1 MIVSEIYNGSGLGNQ
16 IWNIVAPRC
25 IAENRGFRWGVRRD
39 ITNSGK
45 GNSNL
50 PSTHLK
56 TFKGCQFL
64 PNIDFGDEVTGGVT
78 SAEGQEPAVLP
89 DGIEYYGRE
98 RVDEYPSDL
107 HELPNED
114 AMIYD
119 DLLYNTVPDNTK
131 IDGTFQ
137 RLRYINDRKSDII
150 EWLKPSISVT
160 DYSKDDFCVIQFR
173 GG

>member
-45 GNSNL
+45 GNSNR
-50 PSTHLK
+50 PTTDLK

-78 SAEGQEPAVLP
+78 SSEGQEPDVLP

-98 RVDEYPSDL
+98 ES
-107 HELPNED
+107 
-114 AMIYD
+114 M
-119 DLLYNTVPDNTK
+119 
-131 IDGTFQ
+131 
-137 RLRYINDRKSDII
+137 
-150 EWLKPSISVT
+150 SIPLIFMPYQMKT
-160 DYSKDDFCVIQFR
+160 Q
-173 GG
+173 